1 MHKSG
6 LQRLQ
11 THTVCSMREHVD
23 LATTMFCG
31 NHLKPLA
38 SPALELSTPSKRREP
53 LFRSSRRVISNGKHF
68 RSVWDPCASISA
80 NLYVFA
86 QILPPC
92 SERFFA
98 KRRRK
103 PLVTVVLNLTS
114 MQLTAVKYVTWVI
127 TLLTNHRGV
136 ITIPPI
142 RNEGQILFKSY
153 WCGTISQ
160 LTTVDSED
168 DYRSGSGNV
177 SHQQQSF

>member
-1 MHKSG
+1 MHKSR

-114 MQLTAVKYVTWVI
+114 IPLTAVKYVTWVM

-142 RNEGQILFKSY
+142 RNEGQILLKSY
-153 WCGTISQ
+153 WCGTISE
-160 LTTVDSED
+160 LTRLPE
-168 DYRSGSGNV
+168 GFFPPKK
-177 SHQQQSF
+177 QKI